1 MTNAIVE
8 LIITS
13 TNNAVFMMNA
23 LPEQIEKVNVTR
35 LKEHTLKEVKGL
47 HEEKKGRYSMLM
59 IEGSVGRAV
68 FEASQNSM
76 VDEGV
81 ILSKAAGIV
90 RNNLFSQDQSFDG
103 NLASDPK
110 SLLPIHLPIHTP
122 FGSNL

>member
-1 MTNAIVE
+1 M
-8 LIITS
+8 S
-13 TNNAVFMMNA
+13 HD
-23 LPEQIEKVNVTR
+23 
-35 LKEHTLKEVKGL
+35 LKSTLKEVKGL
-47 HEEKKGRYSMLM
+47 HEEKKGRCSMLM

-110 SLLPIHLPIHTP
+110 SLLPIHLLRLLALIFEGCKNFDKISAQLRT
-122 FGSNL
+122 